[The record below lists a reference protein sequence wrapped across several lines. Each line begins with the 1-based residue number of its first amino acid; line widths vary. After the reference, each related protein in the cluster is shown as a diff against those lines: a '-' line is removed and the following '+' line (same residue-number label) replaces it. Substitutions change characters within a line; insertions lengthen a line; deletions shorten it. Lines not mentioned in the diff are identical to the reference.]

1 MNHEEREQRRKD
13 RLARNEALFRE
24 VNERVKQVA
33 PDDPGEHVGFLCECG
48 DDGCTKTISLS
59 RGEYEHAR
67 SEATLFAIT
76 PGHEIPEIEHVVE
89 RHERFYLVKKHAEE
103 GRIARETDPRA

>member
-1 MNHEEREQRRKD
+1 VKPEEREQLRKD

-33 PDDPGEHVGFLCECG
+33 SDDPGEQIGFLCECG
-48 DDGCTKTISLS
+48 DESCTKTISLS

-67 SEATLFAIT
+67 SEPTLFAIT
-76 PGHEIPEIEHVVE
+76 PGHEIPEIEDVVE
-89 RHERFYLVKKHAEE
+89 SHERFYLVMKHPEE
-103 GRIARETDPRA
+103 ARIARETDPRA